1 MTRNR
6 CGKVIVIG
14 IGEEERFP
22 LRVRRSSI
30 APVGEPLLL
39 RGNMFDDVKHK
50 LEYRICLGF
59 TRFPISTDITN
70 DGKIAR
76 LITTSARRSCIR

>member
-22 LRVRRSSI
+22 LREGHSNI
-30 APVGEPLLL
+30 APVGEALLL
-39 RGNMFDDVKHK
+39 RGNMFVVFCKTYIHRHRISVAKQLDDNEH
-50 LEYRICLGF
+50 
-59 TRFPISTDITN
+59 
-70 DGKIAR
+70 DG
-76 LITTSARRSCIR
+76 